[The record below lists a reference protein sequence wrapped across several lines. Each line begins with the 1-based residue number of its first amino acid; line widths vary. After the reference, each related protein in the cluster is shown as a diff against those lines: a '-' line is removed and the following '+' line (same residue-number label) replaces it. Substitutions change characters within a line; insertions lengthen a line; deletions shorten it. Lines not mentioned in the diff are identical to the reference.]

1 MSAIARGTNASIAAQ
16 DKRFE
21 RQLKE
26 NDEREWRLLEFCAS
40 EVEKDR
46 KHEASIAQFLMSLKS
61 SHEPTQYGQSSST
74 QPFSTWGGLHNVSQ
88 PTSVMSSHHSR
99 QLSNVTSP
107 TRTDVW
113 LEMTNISMVASSCK
127 SPDLYQP
134 VNSD

>member
-1 MSAIARGTNASIAAQ
+1 MVALGINASIAAQ

-21 RQLKE
+21 HQLKE

-46 KHEASIAQFLMSLKS
+46 KHEASIAQLLMSLKS

-74 QPFSTWGGLHNVSQ
+74 QPFSPWGGLHNVSQ